1 LKIWKQLFVL
11 IVESMNFLKNDKI
24 FLNDPVFILNSSSL
38 VVEMYANDNRKYI
51 IMKEVKNESSSP
63 KLYPILLK

>member
-1 LKIWKQLFVL
+1 
-11 IVESMNFLKNDKI
+11 MNFLKNDKI